1 MEADLLRERRA
12 DTPNEDAGN
21 PARTSCR
28 DDCRGVVAREFALL
42 ASFLFLLLFSLIDL
56 GLLFYDSVNL
66 HNAER
71 AVARRLRIMAGQ
83 GAQAQQAAIDSTLCN
98 NLVLIDCSKVQI
110 DVRSFDS
117 LAEITDTVAID
128 GNGDMVNP
136 RIDRVSSDQL
146 VFVTMIAIPVFG
158 EELEPNVA
166 IGAAM
171 VIGAGVVAVWRERRA
186 ALRRAARDAQA
197 TRAG

>member
-28 DDCRGVVAREFALL
+28 DDCRGVVALEFALL

>member
-1 MEADLLRERRA
+1 MTVPPVTALPPAQQHGLRIDLEL
-12 DTPNEDAGN
+12 DV
-21 PARTSCR
+21 R
-28 DDCRGVVAREFALL
+28 DDRVVVLLDQLDLDVVGLGDQVHDDVQALVEAGDLGRHAPRVRLL
-42 ASFLFLLLFSLIDL
+42 ALAVGVGAGPDL
-56 GLLFYDSVNL
+56 GAPL
-66 HNAER
+66 
-71 AVARRLRIMAGQ
+71 AGQ

-146 VFVTMIAIPVFG
+146 VFVTMLYHHKMLTPVGLLLRTSSLPAVDRTTRLLVNTVFVRS
-158 EELEPNVA
+158 EP
-166 IGAAM
+166 G
-171 VIGAGVVAVWRERRA
+171 
-186 ALRRAARDAQA
+186 
-197 TRAG
+197 

>member
-28 DDCRGVVAREFALL
+28 DDCRGVVALEFALL

-146 VFVTMIAIPVFG
+146 VFVTMLYHHKMLTPVGLLLRTSSLPAVDRTTRLLVNTVFVRS
-158 EELEPNVA
+158 EP
-166 IGAAM
+166 G
-171 VIGAGVVAVWRERRA
+171 
-186 ALRRAARDAQA
+186 
-197 TRAG
+197 